1 MDQVEGKYEDGA
13 VILTETV
20 KLLNFTIGAGS
31 RRVSQ
36 IFAKLFTKVD
46 YIYVASYKLSGL
58 DFTDYQWFMEYPV
71 CMHAC
76 I

>member
-1 MDQVEGKYEDGA
+1 MDQVEGKYEDGT

-20 KLLNFTIGAGS
+20 KLLNFTVGAGS

-46 YIYVASYKLSGL
+46 YIYVAS
-58 DFTDYQWFMEYPV
+58 
-71 CMHAC
+71 
-76 I
+76 